1 MRKAILLTLMLLLGV
16 SAHALEIKQ
25 EPKQIPSLSVHEL
38 LNIKKY
44 KLFKVLIYPIFSE
57 EGLTFSGFKL
67 LIRINDTSQPC
78 PDTQK

>member
-25 EPKQIPSLSVHEL
+25 EPKQIPPLSVHEL

-44 KLFKVLIYPIFSE
+44 KLFKIIIYPLFSE
-57 EGLTFSGFKL
+57 DGLTFSGFKL
-67 LIRINDTSQPC
+67 LIRINDTYQPC

>member
-1 MRKAILLTLMLLLGV
+1 MRKVILLTLILLGV

-25 EPKQIPSLSVHEL
+25 EPKQIPPLSAHEL

-44 KLFKVLIYPIFSE
+44 KLFRIIIYPLFSE
-57 EGLTFSGFKL
+57 EGLTLSGFKVI
-67 LIRINDTSQPC
+67 IRINDTYQPC

>member
-1 MRKAILLTLMLLLGV
+1 MRKVILLTLIMLLGV

-25 EPKQIPSLSVHEL
+25 EPKQIPPLSVHEL

-44 KLFKVLIYPIFSE
+44 KLFKVLIYPLFSE
-57 EGLTFSGFKL
+57 DGLTFSGFKL
-67 LIRINDTSQPC
+67 LIRINDTSQLC

>member
-1 MRKAILLTLMLLLGV
+1 MRKVILLTLILLLGV

-25 EPKQIPSLSVHEL
+25 EPKQIPPLSAHEL

-44 KLFKVLIYPIFSE
+44 KLFRIIICPLFSE
-57 EGLTFSGFKL
+57 EGLTLSGFKVI
-67 LIRINDTSQPC
+67 IRINDTYQPC

>member
-1 MRKAILLTLMLLLGV
+1 MLLLGV

-25 EPKQIPSLSVHEL
+25 EPKQIPPLSVHEL

-44 KLFKVLIYPIFSE
+44 KLFKIIIYPLFSE
-57 EGLTFSGFKL
+57 GGLTFDGFKL
-67 LIRINDTSQPC
+67 LIRINDTAQMC